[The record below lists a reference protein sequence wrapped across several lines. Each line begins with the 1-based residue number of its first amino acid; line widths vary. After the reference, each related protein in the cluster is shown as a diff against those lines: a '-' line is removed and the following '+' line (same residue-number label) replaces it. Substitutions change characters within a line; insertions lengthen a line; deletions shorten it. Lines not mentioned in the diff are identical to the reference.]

1 MRNARFSRSKKET
14 FMNVESDLVT
24 TIRRLRSVESRLD
37 ALEDNQRNAES
48 GTTDCSSRQDAA
60 LSTENRAF
68 QPAGFPLGLIE
79 EYEQWL
85 KAEYESAIHAVEV
98 HRSDKWRFYRDGIS
112 LCYERLRELRS
123 QGGC

>member
-1 MRNARFSRSKKET
+1 MASNKFTVELD
-14 FMNVESDLVT
+14 ESDRKLIT
-24 TIRRLRSVESRLD
+24 RLCDLIEV
-37 ALEDNQRNAES
+37 ANAQRES
-48 GTTDCSSRQDAA
+48 GTTDCSSRQDAS

-85 KAEYESAIHAVEV
+85 KAEHESAIHAVEV
-98 HRSDKWRFYRDGIS
+98 HRSDKWRFYRDGIW